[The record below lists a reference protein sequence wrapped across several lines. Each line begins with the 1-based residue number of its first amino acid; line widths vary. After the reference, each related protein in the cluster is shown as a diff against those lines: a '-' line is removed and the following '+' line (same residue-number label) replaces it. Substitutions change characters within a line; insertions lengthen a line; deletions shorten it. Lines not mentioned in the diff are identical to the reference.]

1 MNKGERTREY
11 ILNRGMLQSSQY
23 GLSDITI
30 GSISKLCGLS
40 RTGVISHFN
49 NKDDMQVAIL
59 QYAGRQFEDKVIKP
73 SAHEDPFT
81 RLKNML
87 SLWIDWTM
95 RVFPNELS
103 SCPFVKAMVEYEH
116 REDSIVRQYAF
127 SEQEKLLSFM
137 AHLIEKA
144 QKQNKIIPNESSSN
158 IAFDLYS
165 LYVGGTVVSR
175 LRPSKNV
182 HSHLKSVVERALS
195 RYEVHS

>member
-1 MNKGERTREY
+1 MNKGERTREH

-73 SAHEDPFT
+73 SSHKDPFI
-81 RLKNML
+81 RLKNIL
-87 SLWIDWTM
+87 FLWIDWTM
-95 RVFPNELS
+95 RVFPNEMS
-103 SCPFVKAMVEYEH
+103 SCPFVKALVEYEH

-144 QKQNKIIPNESSSN
+144 KKQNRIASDESSN
-158 IAFDLYS
+158 DIAFDLYS

-175 LRPSKNV
+175 LRPSADRL
-182 HSHLKSVVERALS
+182 SHLRSIVERALL
-195 RYEVHS
+195 RYEIRS